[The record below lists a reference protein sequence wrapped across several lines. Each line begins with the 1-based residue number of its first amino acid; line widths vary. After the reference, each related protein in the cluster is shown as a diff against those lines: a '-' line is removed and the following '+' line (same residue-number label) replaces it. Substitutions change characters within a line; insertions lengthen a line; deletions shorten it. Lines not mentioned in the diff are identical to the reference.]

1 MSSNRNE
8 TRIERY
14 TKKLGNAKT
23 FPISVA
29 TVNFMFDE
37 NLGFVVR
44 SAACFGAEA
53 VHVIGSTPNKAVLK
67 SKSGSTDHFVT
78 IVQHQTPSDFLEW
91 CRNNNVSVVSAEL
104 NDSAV
109 ELTDYHPTFDKHVCI
124 VVGPYE
130 AGFRGTSKVIA
141 KPINTLTKPVAPT
154 APEKFTEEQPQL
166 PDIGEFDSSQFVAKK
181 TEAESTLKR
190 EIGERRAAKLG
201 AVSRKM
207 VRPMLRGAE

>member
-1 MSSNRNE
+1 VSSNRNE

-124 VVGPYE
+124 VVGHEETGVPAEISAHSDNVYIE
-130 AGFRGTSKVIA
+130 MPGVGFCLNTSQTANIMLH
-141 KPINTLTKPVAPT
+141 NLTQKY
-154 APEKFTEEQPQL
+154 
-166 PDIGEFDSSQFVAKK
+166 
-181 TEAESTLKR
+181 
-190 EIGERRAAKLG
+190 RATNFLHA
-201 AVSRKM
+201 
-207 VRPMLRGAE
+207 